1 MQICCSPPTLASRP
15 CRTRIKV
22 WANET
27 SIRAD
32 VDIIH
37 IACTASTPSTAHLST
52 LRYTW
57 VTCKMIFASN
67 CRGSCSA
74 NDSSSNGKLP
84 EDKNN
89 WIFQLR
95 AANSFV
101 AALHTHGHMHIYM
114 YVQVL
119 TYVFMQNPAAKC
131 GRSQWVQWT
140 LRLPYNFPPSL
151 PVISPSFYLFLS
163 FETRFRCSVDS
174 QEQLKFF
181 CSSLTTSRT
190 RTFLMNPNHM
200 HRFSRYTRTRNL
212 STRHWLF
219 NWT

>member
-1 MQICCSPPTLASRP
+1 MQICCSQPTLASRQ

-32 VDIIH
+32 FDVIH
-37 IACTASTPSTAHLST
+37 IACTASTPSTAYLST

-101 AALHTHGHMHIYM
+101 AFLHTHIYI
-114 YVQVL
+114 YVCAGSYICIYAKSSSKVWEITVSPMNSSITIQLSPFPASHLPLVL
-119 TYVFMQNPAAKC
+119 SLSHLKPAFDL
-131 GRSQWVQWT
+131 V
-140 LRLPYNFPPSL
+140 
-151 PVISPSFYLFLS
+151 
-163 FETRFRCSVDS
+163 
-174 QEQLKFF
+174 
-181 CSSLTTSRT
+181 
-190 RTFLMNPNHM
+190 
-200 HRFSRYTRTRNL
+200 
-212 STRHWLF
+212 
-219 NWT
+219 

>member
-32 VDIIH
+32 FDVIH
-37 IACTASTPSTAHLST
+37 IACTASTPSTAYLST

-101 AALHTHGHMHIYM
+101 ASLHTYIHICMCRFLHMYLCKIQQQSVGDHSESNELFDYH
-114 YVQVL
+114 
-119 TYVFMQNPAAKC
+119 TTFP
-131 GRSQWVQWT
+131 
-140 LRLPYNFPPSL
+140 LPCQS
-151 PVISPSFYLFLS
+151 SPSRSISLS
-163 FETRFRCSVDS
+163 
-174 QEQLKFF
+174 QLKPAFD
-181 CSSLTTSRT
+181 LV
-190 RTFLMNPNHM
+190 
-200 HRFSRYTRTRNL
+200 
-212 STRHWLF
+212 
-219 NWT
+219 